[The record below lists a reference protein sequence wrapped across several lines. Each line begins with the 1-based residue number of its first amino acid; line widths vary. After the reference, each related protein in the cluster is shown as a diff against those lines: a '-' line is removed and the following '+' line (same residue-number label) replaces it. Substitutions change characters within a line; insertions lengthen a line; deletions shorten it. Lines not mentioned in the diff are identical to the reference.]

1 MATNVHFTN
10 ASHNVLGFRVPFLH
24 STTDYFHHRL
34 VLEKDSGFLFLLC
47 LRELDRVALIA
58 FADLYGELVGFRVEQ
73 EADIRRIAQHLYD
86 SFDKADAFR
95 LHDNIQRSLFLCYS
109 LFDLDYLEIF

>member
-1 MATNVHFTN
+1 MSPGIRDTLCQIENDRLVLLGVN

-24 STTDYFHHRL
+24 STTDYFHHWL

-58 FADLYGELVGFRVEQ
+58 FADLYGELAGSRVEQ
-73 EADIRRIAQHLYD
+73 EADIRRVAQHL
-86 SFDKADAFR
+86 KPKMR
-95 LHDNIQRSLFLCYS
+95 
-109 LFDLDYLEIF
+109 